1 MTRPNFSPV
10 AAPDDAVAEQ
20 ARQFQLTL
28 TKPPGS
34 LGRLEDL
41 GVWLSACQGQVPPV
55 PLEDIRLV
63 VFAGDHGVASGGVS
77 AYPTDVSIQMFHNIN
92 AGGAGV
98 NAIARTSGASVVA
111 VDLCLDRDAEPG
123 EVPYRVR
130 RSCGSIDREDAMT
143 EDELIRSLEVGAQLA
158 DEAIDSGAQLLIA
171 GDLGIGN
178 TTPAAAMIGNVTGT
192 EPVVVVGRGSGI
204 DDEGWKRKTAA
215 IRDAM
220 FRVRGVRNDPMT
232 VLRRISSP
240 DLAATAAFLARAA
253 ERRTPCVLDG
263 VVVTSAALLAD
274 QLSPGARAWW
284 LAGHLS
290 AEPAHAIALR
300 HLELEPLVEYR
311 MRLGEGSGAVTA
323 VPMLHHAVAIMR
335 DMATFDSAG
344 VSRGLDE

>member
-1 MTRPNFSPV
+1 MTPPIFSPV
-10 AAPDDAVAEQ
+10 SAPDEAVAEQ
-20 ARQFQLTL
+20 ARRFQLNL

-41 GVWLSACQGQVPPV
+41 GVWLSSCQGQVPPA
-55 PLEDIRLV
+55 PLEDVRLV
-63 VFAGDHGVASGGVS
+63 VFAGDHGVAAGGVS
-77 AYPTDVSIQMFHNIN
+77 AYPADVSIQMFHNIN
-92 AGGAGV
+92 QGGAGV
-98 NAIARTSGASVVA
+98 NAIAGVSGASVVA
-111 VDLCLDRDAEPG
+111 VDISLDRDVEPG
-123 EVPYRVR
+123 EAPYRVR
-130 RSCGSIDREDAMT
+130 RGCGSIDREDAMT
-143 EDELIRSLEVGAQLA
+143 EEELHRALEVGRQLA

-178 TTPAAAMIGNVTGT
+178 TTPSAVLIGNVTGT

-204 DDEGWKRKTAA
+204 DDDGWKRKTAA

-232 VLRRISSP
+232 VMRRVASP

-253 ERRTPCVLDG
+253 ERRTPCILDG
-263 VVVTSAALLAD
+263 VVVTSAALMAEQLA
-274 QLSPGARAWW
+274 PGARAWW

-300 HLELEPLVEYR
+300 HLDLTPIVEFR

-323 VPMLHHAVAIMR
+323 LPMLKQSVAVMR
-335 DMATFDSAG
+335 DMATFESAG
-344 VSRGLDE
+344 VSGSDG